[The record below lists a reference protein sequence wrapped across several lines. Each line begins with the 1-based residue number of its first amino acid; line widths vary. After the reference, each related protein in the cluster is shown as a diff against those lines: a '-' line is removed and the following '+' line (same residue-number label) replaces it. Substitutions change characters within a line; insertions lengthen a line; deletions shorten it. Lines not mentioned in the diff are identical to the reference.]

1 MANELAH
8 DLMCTLWDEVA
19 ETTSMKMSLS
29 KDLEVYN
36 MGGDSNDDR
45 ATSATDN
52 ANDAAGGG
60 DREYIP
66 QEYRFETQDGI
77 VSSDSDFQDIVD
89 RMIPVNRR
97 KSKRVLAFIDA
108 KGLRDPQRRKKV
120 MQGFARD
127 IANTVDLTCYQ
138 TMINQSTMAVVN
150 STAFNYQAP
159 IDAEVLMLNYGLGG
173 FDKNLFLSNKDYAQV
188 AKDLGQNQYY
198 GKDGVPNDAL
208 TKAKLPMLAT
218 FDTMRSDYLV
228 NLPAPTP
235 AALTI
240 NGAQE
245 HTVSTYDANDFY
257 LDNRSMSLLVNL
269 STTATM
275 PVGTKFTIDGVNF
288 LHPETREDTG
298 ELLTLTVI
306 ASGTGSVSVQP
317 AIVST
322 GPYRNAS
329 AAAADTAAVTVLNI
343 AASNPSLFYTPEST
357 VLIPGQ
363 LPVPADAAN
372 VTSIEATTEQGLPMR
387 MTYRYDFHKERYEMK
402 ALIFFDVQVVYP
414 NQLGM
419 ILSNQV

>member
-29 KDLEVYN
+29 KDLEIYN
-36 MGGDSNDDR
+36 MSGDSNDDR
-45 ATSATDN
+45 ATIASVN
-52 ANDAAGGG
+52 ENDAGGS

-77 VSSDSDFQDIVD
+77 VSTDGDFQDIID
-89 RMIPVNRR
+89 RMIPVNRG
-97 KSKRVLAFIDA
+97 KAKRVLAFIDA

-138 TMINQSTMAVVN
+138 TMIDQSTMAVVN
-150 STAFNYQAP
+150 STAFDYQAP
-159 IDAEVLMLNYGLGG
+159 IDAEVLMLNYGLGAY
-173 FDKNLFLSNKDYAQV
+173 DKNLFLSNKDYAKV

-198 GKDGVPNDAL
+198 GKEGLPNDAL
-208 TKAKLPMLAT
+208 TKAQLPDLAT
-218 FDTMRSDYLV
+218 FDTMRSDYLI
-228 NLPAPTP
+228 NLAAPTP
-235 AALTI
+235 AALSI
-240 NGAQE
+240 NGNQE

-257 LDNRSMSLLVNL
+257 LDNRSMSLAVTN
-269 STTATM
+269 STAATM
-275 PVGTKFTIDGVNF
+275 PVGTKFTIEDVNF
-288 LHPETREDTG
+288 IHPETREDTG
-298 ELLTLTVI
+298 ELLTFTVI
-306 ASGTGSVSVQP
+306 TTGTGTVTVQP
-317 AIVST
+317 AIVAT

-329 AAAADTAAVTVLNI
+329 AGAVTGKAVTVLNI
-343 AASNPSLFYTPEST
+343 ADSNPSLFYTPEST
-357 VLIPGQ
+357 VLIPGR
-363 LPVPADAAN
+363 LPVPADAEN